1 MSQMKEIVSG
11 IYQWS
16 TFSEEK
22 GFNFNGLF
30 IISGND
36 SFIIDPPEF
45 DDSILS
51 ELKDLTAKYPTQAIL
66 LTNVHHDRASQK
78 LKLELG
84 IPIWINQRDAE
95 ALEFKPDKTFEDNEI
110 LFGIFRT
117 ITFKDQK
124 SPGETGLLLESR
136 KALILG
142 DALIGKIPGK
152 VNMLPPEKFKDIEK
166 AKQGLKVI
174 NDYKFETLLL
184 GDGESILE
192 NAAIVTKDFI
202 GE

>member
-1 MSQMKEIVSG
+1 MSQIKEIVSG
-11 IYQWS
+11 VYQWS

-30 IISGND
+30 IVSGND
-36 SFIIDPPEF
+36 SFIIDPPDF
-45 DDSILS
+45 DNSILS
-51 ELKDLTAKYPTQAIL
+51 ELKDLISKYPTQAIL

-78 LKLELG
+78 LKSEFG
-84 IPIWINQRDAE
+84 IPIWINENDAAGLDFE
-95 ALEFKPDKTFEDNEI
+95 PDKTFEDNEI

-136 KALILG
+136 NALILG
-142 DALIGKIPGK
+142 DALIGKKPGA
-152 VNMLPPEKFKDIEK
+152 VNMLPADKFKDIEK
-166 AKQGLKVI
+166 AKQGLKVL

-192 NAAIVTKDFI
+192 NAGSVTKSFL
-202 GE
+202 GK